1 MNTDNARIK
10 TDNGMDV
17 VRDPATTST
26 KFLEFICIYP
36 VSSVFIRVPKVLG
49 SFVLGFSTFAAN
61 AEVIVKDAW
70 VRGTVPAQTLT
81 GAFMTITSTE
91 DAKIVAARSP
101 LAKRTEVHTSM
112 MMGNVNQMRHVD
124 AIPLPAGK
132 PVKLEG
138 GGYHLMLMDL
148 SMQMKPGDS
157 VPITFTVEGKD
168 GKRTE
173 VEVKAVVKPIGT
185 R

>member
-1 MNTDNARIK
+1 VHRWLA
-10 TDNGMDV
+10 
-17 VRDPATTST
+17 
-26 KFLEFICIYP
+26 
-36 VSSVFIRVPKVLG
+36 VSLAMAA
-49 SFVLGFSTFAAN
+49 FAAH
-61 AEVIVKDAW
+61 AEVTIKDAW

-101 LAKRTEVHTSM
+101 LAKRTEVHSSM
-112 MMGNVNQMRHVD
+112 MMGNVNQMRSVD

-132 PVKLEG
+132 PVKLEA

-148 SMQMKPGDS
+148 ARQMKPGET

-168 GKRTE
+168 GKRSE
-173 VEVKAVVKPIGT
+173 VEVKAPVKPIGT

>member
-1 MNTDNARIK
+1 MA
-10 TDNGMDV
+10 
-17 VRDPATTST
+17 A
-26 KFLEFICIYP
+26 
-36 VSSVFIRVPKVLG
+36 VL
-49 SFVLGFSTFAAN
+49 VAMPLAAV
-61 AEVIVKDAW
+61 AEVKVTEAW

-101 LAKRTEVHTSM
+101 LAKRPEVHTSM

-132 PVKLEG
+132 PVKLEA

-148 SMQMKPGDS
+148 SKQMKPGDS

-168 GKRTE
+168 GKRSE